1 MALSARHMRRRNPL
15 VTALLSALT
24 LALLIMPVTAAQAHD
39 VLEATNPANGS
50 TVATVPDEIQ
60 MTYNNT
66 PMAIGSEI
74 LIQDSSG
81 TNWATG
87 PVTIVD
93 NHVTQA
99 VKPGAPA
106 GSYTVNWRIVSSDS
120 HPIEGSFSFTATKA
134 ADSASTATDPGT
146 AQAQSTANAATS
158 NDGGTPWGIL
168 GGAAVVLLVVV
179 ALVVLARRRLK
190 QSDET

>member
-1 MALSARHMRRRNPL
+1 MAPSARRVHRRNPL
-15 VTALLSALT
+15 VTALFSALT
-24 LALLIMPVTAAQAHD
+24 LALLIVPVTAAQAHD
-39 VLEATNPANGS
+39 VLEGTNPANGS

-99 VKPGAPA
+99 LKPGAPA
-106 GSYTVNWRIVSSDS
+106 GAYTVNWRIVSSDS
-120 HPIEGSFSFTATKA
+120 HPIEGSFSFTATKS
-134 ADSASTATDPGT
+134 ADSASTSNETGPAP
-146 AQAQSTANAATS
+146 STAVATAAG
-158 NDGGTPWGIL
+158 NDAGTPWGII

-190 QSDET
+190 QSDEA